1 VTRHLATAPSLAP
14 GSDVAVYL
22 VLNDFGRL
30 GRAYVETDDAQ
41 ADAQTITENLL
52 SGQYD
57 KPLRVVAFNLAEGWS
72 RDVSEDMALMVIEQA
87 LAAGKTLPAATRT
100 FIEQHT
106 GEDVPCQ
113 LVAS

>member
-22 VLNDFGRL
+22 VLNDFGRF

-41 ADAQTITENLL
+41 ADARTIADNLL

-57 KPLRVVAFNLAEGWS
+57 KPLRVVAFNLAEWA
-72 RDVSEDMALMVIEQA
+72 RDVSEDMAQIVIEQA